1 LSQIS
6 TIKVPQIRRGADPV
20 WHIFSILSENR
31 DEIIEK
37 FKANGI
43 EYGVHYPIPLHLQK
57 AYSYKGYKKGDFPVT
72 EKVAEHQLSL
82 PFWPEI
88 GLAQLKQI
96 KYSFDH

>member
-43 EYGVHYPIPLHLQK
+43 GYGIHYPIPLHLQK
-57 AYSYKGYKKGDFPVT
+57 AYSYKRYEKGDFPVT

-88 GLAQLKQI
+88 DRDNI
-96 KYSFDH
+96 KIIAELL